1 VPNRLR
7 DGLALGLFIVL
18 AGYVGFSGFRLAIL
32 LWQRFS

>member
-1 VPNRLR
+1 VTAL
-7 DGLALGLFIVL
+7 LGLFIVL